1 MRRPPTKSSTS
12 IKKLKPSF
20 FIKIT
25 ILLIISG
32 IIFLDIQIRP
42 YIVKVATYKGKQ
54 TSQQLIS
61 KSVSDV
67 LNSNNITYD
76 KLVTITQNTDGS
88 ISSVQTNIVEVNK
101 LQAELT
107 YKINEEMSKLS
118 DEKIKFDTGTLSGLN
133 ILYGRG
139 PEITFKL
146 EPLGY
151 VKSDIYSKFTSAGVN
166 QTLHQLIFK
175 VNGKTSVII
184 PGKHCDIDIG
194 MDIIVAETIIVGKI
208 PDSYIN
214 ISGAKSSDLQKV
226 IISSKLGS

>member
-1 MRRPPTKSSTS
+1 MRRPPSKTE
-12 IKKLKPSF
+12 KKLKPSF

-25 ILLIISG
+25 IILIILA
-32 IIFLDIQIRP
+32 IILLDMQLKP
-42 YIVKVATYKGKQ
+42 QMVKVATYQGKQ
-54 TSQQLIS
+54 TSQQLIA
-61 KSVSDV
+61 KSVSNI

-107 YKINEEMSKLS
+107 YKINEEMGKLS
-118 DEKIKFDTGTLSGLN
+118 EEEIELDTGTLSGLN

-139 PEITFKL
+139 PKLTFKL

-175 VNGKTSVII
+175 VNGETSVII

-214 ISGAKSSDLQKV
+214 ISDAKKSDLEKV